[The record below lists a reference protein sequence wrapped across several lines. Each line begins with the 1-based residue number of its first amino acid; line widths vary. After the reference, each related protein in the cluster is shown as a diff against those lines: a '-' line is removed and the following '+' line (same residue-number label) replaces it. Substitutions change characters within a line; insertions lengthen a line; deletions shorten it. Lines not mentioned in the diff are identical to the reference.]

1 MNLSKHFSQSRQRY
15 SWTVFWI
22 LLTVLLA
29 SVGAQQQTSGLRL
42 EQYFSSKQQEIAI
55 AWEKKDYGTALAILD
70 SIYVLPNASEVD
82 QVWITVLYEL
92 TCAHALLGHRE
103 EALKHFRELFDAGY
117 QDYEQ
122 VQRDTNFD
130 SIRSDSLFQQIAR
143 PMASRRQFWDNPF
156 FGTPYKENISDD
168 EKLAG
173 LSKFWSECKYNFVY
187 FDKLPDLNWDSV
199 YFAYLPQIRQTRNT
213 MEYLRVLQ
221 RFSAELKDGHTRV
234 ETPNEL
240 LDELLDRPAIDTRLV
255 ENKVVITNVVD
266 KELSKMGLKPGLEVV
281 AVDGVPVKT
290 YAESRVEPYTGA
302 STEQGR
308 EQLVYSFYLL
318 CGAKS
323 VPVKLT
329 LKDGKTKQFD
339 VSLQRRW
346 RSFLPTPAAKFR
358 MLKDQVAY
366 LELRTFGD
374 NRIVSVFDSLFDQIN
389 NARGLIIDLR
399 ENSGGNSDPAF
410 TILSYFVDT
419 AFTTVT
425 VKLPEYVSW
434 RRSQGLGP
442 RWETTSWSQA
452 PNEKRQFRKPIVVL
466 IGPATGSAAEDF
478 VAAFDALNRGK
489 TVGEPT
495 AGSTGQPIWFSL
507 PAGIV
512 GQVCTNRTAFA
523 DGREYVGVGIHPD
536 VVVRPTVADIRS
548 GRDPVL
554 EAALRCLK

>member
-1 MNLSKHFSQSRQRY
+1 MNRSKHFSQSKHQY
-15 SWTVFWI
+15 PWI
-22 LLTVLLA
+22 LFWLLVTVLLA
-29 SVGAQQQTSGLRL
+29 SVEAQQTSESKL
-42 EQYFSSKQQEIAI
+42 EQYFDSRQQKIVL

-70 SIYVLPNASEVD
+70 SVYALPDVSEAS

-92 TCAHALLGHRE
+92 TCAHTLLGHRE
-103 EALKHFRELFDAGY
+103 EALGHFRELFDAGY
-117 QDYEQ
+117 ADYEQ
-122 VQRDTNFD
+122 IQRDTDLD
-130 SIRSDSLFQQIAR
+130 SIRSAPLFQQIAR
-143 PMASRRQFWDNPF
+143 SMASRRQFWDNPF

-187 FDKLPDLNWDSV
+187 FDKLPDLNWDSI

-213 MEYLRVLQ
+213 MEYFKVLQ
-221 RFSAELKDGHTRV
+221 RFGAELKDGHTRV
-234 ETPNEL
+234 EAPNEL
-240 LDELLDRPAIDTRLV
+240 LDELYDRPAIDTRLV
-255 ENKVVITNVVD
+255 EDKVVITNVVD
-266 KELSKMGLKPGLEVV
+266 RELSKAGLKPGLEVV
-281 AVDGVPVKT
+281 AIDGVPVKE
-290 YAESRVEPYTGA
+290 YAEKQVEPYNGE

-323 VPVKLT
+323 TPVKLT
-329 LKDGKTKQFD
+329 LKDGNTKQFD
-339 VSLQRRW
+339 VNLTRRW
-346 RSFLPTPAAKFR
+346 RSFVPAEAVKLQT
-358 MLKDQVAY
+358 LKDRIAY
-366 LELRTFGD
+366 LQLRTFGD

-419 AFTTVT
+419 TFTAVT
-425 VKLPEYVSW
+425 VKQPEYAPW
-434 RRSQGLGP
+434 RRSQGLGTK
-442 RWETTSWSQA
+442 WETTHWSQSA
-452 PNEKRQFRKPIVVL
+452 NKTRQFKKPVVVL
-466 IGPATGSAAEDF
+466 IGPATGSATEDF
-478 VAAFDALNRGK
+478 VAAFNSLKRGK
-489 TVGEPT
+489 TIGEPT

-507 PAGIV
+507 PGGIV
-512 GQVCTNRTAFA
+512 GQVCTNRTTFA

-536 VVVRPTVADIRS
+536 IVVRPTVADIRS

>member
-1 MNLSKHFSQSRQRY
+1 MNRSKHFSQSKHQY
-15 SWTVFWI
+15 PWI
-22 LLTVLLA
+22 LFWLLVTVLLA
-29 SVGAQQQTSGLRL
+29 SVEAQQTSESKL
-42 EQYFSSKQQEIAI
+42 EQYFDSRQQKIVL

-70 SIYVLPNASEVD
+70 SVYALPDVSEAS

-92 TCAHALLGHRE
+92 TCAHTLLGHRE
-103 EALKHFRELFDAGY
+103 EALGHFRELFDAGY
-117 QDYEQ
+117 ADYEQ
-122 VQRDTNFD
+122 IQRDTDLD
-130 SIRSDSLFQQIAR
+130 SIRSAPLFQQITR
-143 PMASRRQFWDNPF
+143 SMASRRQFWDNPF

-187 FDKLPDLNWDSV
+187 FDKLPDLNWDSI

-213 MEYLRVLQ
+213 MEYFKVLQ

-234 ETPNEL
+234 EAPNEL
-240 LDELLDRPAIDTRLV
+240 LDELYDRPAIDTRLV
-255 ENKVVITNVVD
+255 EDKVVITNVVD
-266 KELSKMGLKPGLEVV
+266 RELSKAGLKPGLEVV
-281 AVDGVPVKT
+281 AIDGVPVKK
-290 YAESRVEPYTGA
+290 YAEKQVEPYNGE

-323 VPVKLT
+323 TPVKLT
-329 LKDGKTKQFD
+329 LKDGNTKQFD
-339 VSLQRRW
+339 VNLTRRW
-346 RSFLPTPAAKFR
+346 RSFVPAEAVKLHT
-358 MLKDQVAY
+358 LKDRIAY
-366 LELRTFGD
+366 LQLRTFGD

-410 TILSYFVDT
+410 TILSYLVDT

-425 VKLPEYVSW
+425 VKLPEYMPW
-434 RRSQGLGP
+434 RRSQGLGTK
-442 RWETTSWSQA
+442 WETTHWSQSA
-452 PNEKRQFRKPIVVL
+452 NKTRQFKKPVVVL
-466 IGPATGSAAEDF
+466 IGPATGSATEDF
-478 VAAFDALNRGK
+478 VATFSSLKRGK
-489 TVGEPT
+489 TIGEPT

-507 PAGIV
+507 PGGIV
-512 GQVCTNRTAFA
+512 GQVCTNRTVFA

-536 VVVRPTVADIRS
+536 IVVRPTVADIRS

-554 EAALRCLK
+554 ETALRCLK